1 MASNIVVPKPQSDPF
16 GDWYTFSIEM
26 PIATILGTTGAGAVS
41 TLELTETV
49 PLDFICTHMSVTAM
63 RENPGN
69 ANFVAAGNPLSQ
81 QNDLLFTQRFKMNVR
96 DSAAQT
102 AWIETDLVS
111 GSSFDPVPV
120 ALFCG
125 PNITP
130 LPGIGR
136 PLFQGSQLTVK
147 FEAETQA
154 ARPLS
159 SNIRVL
165 VVSFMG
171 RRMDSMTQQE
181 RQIVSVDPR
190 TNGSAWLYVN
200 GFPLTRGDS
209 PDPVGGKGPAAT
221 QNCNF
226 TRKPWNFIWEGLSCI
241 LTSDGVNPA
250 PVSSASALFS
260 YSNNTNRK
268 QTQLCSTIPYSRDR
282 APMPGGG
289 AAGPFGLPAAPA
301 ALANVNFTA
310 PFNAVNWDEFFDG
323 AFNNAPRWVKLHCL
337 AIIAS
342 QSSFAFTGVSQF
354 SPFTNA
360 SQTQQYLHFL
370 LWGSRS
376 IVNEP
381 YIAYPFLQSK
391 NQPIQQ
397 GGPGGP
403 MINPNTGFPVSQPP
417 Y

>member
-1 MASNIVVPKPQSDPF
+1 MASNIVVPKPQGTPF
-16 GDWYTFSIEM
+16 GDWYSFSIEM
-26 PIATILGTTGAGAVS
+26 PITTILGTNGAGAVTS
-41 TLELTETV
+41 IELSETV
-49 PLDFICTHMSVTAM
+49 PLDFLCTHMSITAM

-81 QNDLLFTQRFKMNVR
+81 QNDLLFTQRYKINIRDDAGQEWWYTNV
-96 DSAAQT
+96 
-102 AWIETDLVS
+102 
-111 GSSFDPVPV
+111 SSDAIAGDTVPV
-120 ALFCG
+120 ALAAG
-125 PNITP
+125 
-130 LPGIGR
+130 PGIVELPHGGR
-136 PLFQGSQLTVK
+136 SLFQGTTLYCKVDAEAGLT
-147 FEAETQA
+147 
-154 ARPLS
+154 

-165 VVSFMG
+165 VFNFMG

-181 RQIVSVDPR
+181 RQIVAVDPR
-190 TNGSAWLYVN
+190 TNGSAWMYVK

-221 QNCNF
+221 TNCNF
-226 TRKPWNFIWEGLSCI
+226 TRRPWNFIWGGLSCI
-241 LTSDGVNPA
+241 LTADAVNPA

-260 YSNNTNRK
+260 FANNTNRK
-268 QTQLCSTIPYSRDR
+268 QTQLCSTTTFSRDR

-310 PFNAVNWDEFFDG
+310 PFNVANWDEFFEG
-323 AFNNAPRWVKLHCL
+323 AFNNAPRWVRLHCL
-337 AIIAS
+337 SIIAS

-360 SQTQQYLHFL
+360 SQSQQYLHFL
-370 LWGSRS
+370 MWGSRS